1 MGGLYSKILINALPI
16 KGTVYSQYHNGLGA
30 PRSPSLRNGR
40 IDMYLFDERI
50 AAFRVNKFRSG
61 GKNNYWI

>member
-30 PRSPSLRNGR
+30 PRSPSRRQEVLG
-40 IDMYLFDERI
+40 
-50 AAFRVNKFRSG
+50 SG
-61 GKNNYWI
+61 IVSRMAL